1 MNKQERNERID
12 NATHGSL
19 PNAFYSVIDE
29 LLDQGYEWPDIQK
42 YLQTTYSKG
51 LTYLHL
57 NALNKERFT
66 DEDWVSETWA
76 TAHV

>member
-29 LLDQGYEWPDIQK
+29 LLDQGYEWPDVQK

-57 NALNKERFT
+57 TALNKEI
-66 DEDWVSETWA
+66 
-76 TAHV
+76 